1 MLAVQPLALR
11 VLLREA
17 VEDIDELRKAL
28 GSLSFPLREAVGN
41 TFFDVELQNG
51 EADAIQRG
59 FGGRELL
66 QDFDAKA
73 WLFDHAPD
81 ATHLSLDAVQAR
93 DESLLLYS
101 VQHKRLIRR
110 ARPRR
115 FSRDTIWTVVV
126 VSHLTRTFEDRTAV
140 DNVSFEIPRG
150 EVFGLLGP
158 NGAGKTTTLRMIG
171 GLILPTGG
179 HVTIDGT
186 RIDRA
191 NADAL
196 RRRIGFLTETPGLW
210 EQLTVFV
217 NLLTYAKL
225 FGVTHP
231 VEACERMLRRFGL
244 WERRHDRAATLSKGM
259 KQKLALARALVHDP
273 EIVLLDEPT
282 ANLDP
287 QTARGVRDLVTD
299 LRDRGRVVIISTHNL
314 DEVERV
320 ATRIALVSTRL
331 IAIGEP
337 SALRRSV
344 FGRRLRIVLAAATR
358 AADTLVPVA
367 SEAGGVEVAADAEG
381 LTMRLEDPDAQVP
394 AIIAALV
401 GAGAAIRSAH
411 DEEPSLEEVYIRL
424 LAPGTSS

>member
-1 MLAVQPLALR
+1 M
-11 VLLREA
+11 
-17 VEDIDELRKAL
+17 
-28 GSLSFPLREAVGN
+28 
-41 TFFDVELQNG
+41 
-51 EADAIQRG
+51 
-59 FGGRELL
+59 
-66 QDFDAKA
+66 
-73 WLFDHAPD
+73 
-81 ATHLSLDAVQAR
+81 
-93 DESLLLYS
+93 
-101 VQHKRLIRR
+101 
-110 ARPRR
+110 
-115 FSRDTIWTVVV
+115 VVV
-126 VSHLTRTFEDRTAV
+126 AHLTRTFGDRTAV

-210 EQLTVFV
+210 EQLTVFA
-217 NLLTYAKL
+217 NLATYAKL
-225 FGVTHP
+225 FGVTHH
-231 VEACERMLRRFGL
+231 VDVCERMLRRFEL
-244 WERRHDRAATLSKGM
+244 WDRRDDRAATLSKGM

-287 QTARGVRDLVTD
+287 QTARGVRDLVAD

-314 DEVERV
+314 DEVERIASRV
-320 ATRIALVSTRL
+320 ALISTRL

-337 SALRRSV
+337 AALRRSV
-344 FGRRLRIVLAAATR
+344 FGRRMRIVFAPGTLAVAALASIAGR
-358 AADTLVPVA
+358 AGALDVV
-367 SEAGGVEVAADAEG
+367 ADAEG
-381 LTMRLEDPDAQVP
+381 LTMRIENPDLEVP

-401 GAGAAIRSAH
+401 GAGAAIRAAY
-411 DEEPSLEEVYIRL
+411 DEEQSLEDVYIRL
-424 LAPGTSS
+424 LATGTPS